1 MHACMK
7 IKNQYSNKPIITFL
21 RRQLKSNRPD
31 QQSADNM
38 LDPLARGLHADV
50 SLFCFFCFYTKR
62 KVFESLNVINEM
74 VSVQRA
80 TIKFWIHLRGLLST
94 KETRVTPGYRLVRLL
109 CFFRA

>member
-1 MHACMK
+1 MVQPLIYNGIISAGLTQLNYFFPLRQDMFMHACMK

-21 RRQLKSNRPD
+21 RRQLKSNRLD

-62 KVFESLNVINEM
+62 KVFESLNVIKEM

-80 TIKFWIHLRGLLST
+80 TIKL
-94 KETRVTPGYRLVRLL
+94 
-109 CFFRA
+109 